1 VKDPEFINQMIEKGE
16 AAREKARKELEGL
29 SETQL
34 NWKPDKDSWSIGQC
48 LDHLIVTD
56 SKYILAFQQIADRT
70 YHMRSWEK
78 WSPFSGLLGKMLV
91 RNVGEIPRRKMKAP
105 RVIRPTESKVGRDIM
120 ERFHAHLDKLLDLLS
135 RCRDTDYFARICVFH
150 LQHAS
155 CHSIDH
161 ATRTPAFESG
171 CQGEEFDGYEIDGL
185 VV

>member
-1 VKDPEFINQMIEKGE
+1 VKDPEFINQMIERGE

-56 SKYILAFQQIADRT
+56 SKYIPAFQQIADRT

-78 WSPFSGLLGKMLV
+78 WSPFSGLFGKMLV

-105 RVIRPTESKVGRDIM
+105 RVIRPTDSKVGRDIM

-135 RCRDTDYFARICVFH
+135 SCRDTDIDKIKITSPVSAFFTYSMRHAIQLIMQHEHRH
-150 LQHAS
+150 LNQAVKV
-155 CHSIDH
+155 
-161 ATRTPAFESG
+161 RNLMG
-171 CQGEEFDGYEIDGL
+171 MR
-185 VV
+185 